1 MSDAPSAEPATT
13 LNHVHRGSGAPLLL
27 IHGLGGSWRSW
38 ETILDDLAA
47 EREVIAVDLPGFGE
61 TPALAAAP
69 TIAAHADAL
78 EGFIAEHDLGEVAC
92 VGSSMGA
99 RLALELARRGA
110 VGPTVAL
117 DPGGFWNQ
125 REVRFFETTIAA
137 SVNLMR
143 LLAPVLPAL
152 AANPVSRTALLAQ
165 FSARPWALDGDVV
178 LTELRS
184 FLATDVFE
192 STLHELAHGPTQA
205 GAAETRA
212 PVVIGWGRQDRVCFP
227 RQATTAANRFP
238 AARFHWFDRCGHF
251 PHWDQ
256 REATVRLVLE
266 STAPAPSGQAAKAT

>member
-1 MSDAPSAEPATT
+1 MTGAHCQSPTT
-13 LNHVHRGSGAPLLL
+13 ELNHVHRGSGAPLLL

-38 ETILDDLAA
+38 STILDALAA

-61 TPALAAAP
+61 TPALPGAP

-78 EGFIAEHDLGEVAC
+78 ERFLEGHDLRGVDC

-110 VGPTVAL
+110 VSATVAL

-125 REVRFFETTIAA
+125 REVRYFETSVAA
-137 SVNLMR
+137 SVKLMR
-143 LLAPVLPAL
+143 VLAPALPAL
-152 AANPVSRTALLAQ
+152 TANPASRTVLLLQ

-184 FLATDVFE
+184 FLASDVFE
-192 STLHELAHGPTQA
+192 STLHELAGGPVQE
-205 GAAETRA
+205 GAATTPG
-212 PVVIGWGRQDRVCFP
+212 PVVIGWGRQDRVCLP
-227 RQATTAANRFP
+227 RQAATAANRFP
-238 AARFHWFDRCGHF
+238 AARLHWIERCGHF

-256 REATVRLVLE
+256 HEETVRLILDTTE
-266 STAPAPSGQAAKAT
+266 SA